1 MREEIPVMTGY
12 LIRRFGTAIIIVL
25 GVTLL
30 TFAMLHIV
38 APANA
43 AALATL
49 GPKATPAAIKAY
61 DHQNGFDR
69 PVIEQYFTYLNRLL
83 HGNLGW
89 SYHFNQSVTAL
100 FGEKAP
106 LSAFLSASSLVLA
119 IVVAIPLGVF
129 QAVRRNNFGDVAATS
144 VTFVLYSMPVFFFAI
159 ILIQIFAL
167 TLGWV
172 DPGVGQDQSL
182 GAALGNVKD
191 LILPIVALSSTA
203 VAGYSRY
210 QRSSSLDVLAQDYIK
225 VARAKGLSERLVLGR
240 HLVRNSCLPMIT
252 LIGISLPALIG
263 GNLLIEFAFN
273 INGLGLLFING
284 LQVDDY
290 NIVLAYTLLTAIF
303 TVLGNLIADVALSV
317 ADPRIRL
324 V

>member
-1 MREEIPVMTGY
+1 MTGY
-12 LIRRFGTAIIIVL
+12 LIRRFGTAIVIVL

-61 DHQNGFDR
+61 DHANGFDR
-69 PVIEQYFTYLNRLL
+69 PLIEQYLTYLNRLL

-100 FGEKAP
+100 LGEKAP
-106 LSAFLSASSLVLA
+106 LSAFLSGSSLVLA
-119 IVVAIPLGVF
+119 VVIAIPLGIY
-129 QAVRRNNFGDVAATS
+129 QAIRRNTFGDITATS

-159 ILIQIFAL
+159 ILIQLFAL
-167 TLGWV
+167 TFNWV

-182 GAALGNVKD
+182 TAALGNIKD

-225 VARAKGLSERLVLGR
+225 VVRAKGLSERLVLGR
-240 HLVRNSCLPMIT
+240 HLVRNACLPMIT
-252 LIGISLPALIG
+252 LVGISLPALIG

-290 NIVLAYTLLTAIF
+290 NIVLAYTLLGAVF
-303 TVLGNLIADVALSV
+303 TVVGNLIADIALSV

>member
-1 MREEIPVMTGY
+1 MTGY

-303 TVLGNLIADVALSV
+303 TVVGNLIADVALSV

>member
-1 MREEIPVMTGY
+1 MAGY

-61 DHQNGFDR
+61 DHANGFDR
-69 PVIEQYFTYLNRLL
+69 PLIEQYLTYLNRIL

-106 LSAFLSASSLVLA
+106 LSAFLSGSSLVLA
-119 IVVAIPLGVF
+119 VAVAIPLGIF
-129 QAVRRNNFGDVAATS
+129 QAVKRNSFGDVAATS
-144 VTFVLYSMPVFFFAI
+144 VTFVLYSMPVFFFAF
-159 ILIQIFAL
+159 ILIQVFAL
-167 TLGWV
+167 TLSWV

-182 GAALGNVKD
+182 TAALGNIKD
-191 LILPIVALSSTA
+191 LILPIIALSSTA

-225 VARAKGLSERLVLGR
+225 VARAKGLSERLVLSR
-240 HLVRNSCLPMIT
+240 HLVRNACLPMVT
-252 LIGISLPALIG
+252 LVGISLPALIG
-263 GNLLIEFAFN
+263 GNLLIEAAFN
-273 INGLGLLFING
+273 INGLGLLFINS

-290 NIVLAYTLLTAIF
+290 NIVLAYTLLGAVF
-303 TVLGNLIADVALSV
+303 TVVGNLIADIALTI

>member
-1 MREEIPVMTGY
+1 
-12 LIRRFGTAIIIVL
+12 
-25 GVTLL
+25 
-30 TFAMLHIV
+30 
-38 APANA
+38 
-43 AALATL
+43 L

-61 DHQNGFDR
+61 DHANGFDR
-69 PVIEQYFTYLNRLL
+69 PLIEQYFTYLNRLL

-100 FGEKAP
+100 LSEKAP
-106 LSAFLSASSLVLA
+106 LSAFLSGSSLVLA
-119 IVVAIPLGVF
+119 VVIAIPLGVY
-129 QAVRRNNFGDVAATS
+129 QAIKRNTFGDVAATS

-159 ILIQIFAL
+159 ILIQVFAI
-167 TLGWV
+167 TLSWV

-182 GAALGNVKD
+182 SAALGNVKD
-191 LILPIVALSSTA
+191 LILPIIALSSTA

-225 VARAKGLSERLVLGR
+225 VVRAKGLSERLVLGR
-240 HLVRNSCLPMIT
+240 HLVRNACLPMIT
-252 LIGISLPALIG
+252 LVGISLPALIG

-273 INGLGLLFING
+273 INGLGLLFVNG

-290 NIVLAYTLLTAIF
+290 NIVLAYTLLGAVF
-303 TVLGNLIADVALSV
+303 TVVGNLIADIALSV

>member
-1 MREEIPVMTGY
+1 MAGY
-12 LIRRFGTAIIIVL
+12 LIRRFGTAIVIVL

-61 DHQNGFDR
+61 DHANGFDR
-69 PVIEQYFTYLNRLL
+69 PLIQQYLTYLNRLL

-100 FGEKAP
+100 LSEKAP
-106 LSAFLSASSLVLA
+106 LSAFLSGSSLVLA
-119 IVVAIPLGVF
+119 VVIAVPLGIY
-129 QAVRRNNFGDVAATS
+129 QAIKRNTFGDVAATS

-159 ILIQIFAL
+159 ILIQVFAIAL
-167 TLGWV
+167 NWV

-182 GAALGNVKD
+182 SAALGNVKD

-225 VARAKGLSERLVLGR
+225 VVRAKGLSERLVLGR
-240 HLVRNSCLPMIT
+240 HLVRNACLPMIT
-252 LIGISLPALIG
+252 LVGISLPALIG

-273 INGLGLLFING
+273 INGLGLLFVNG

-290 NIVLAYTLLTAIF
+290 NIVLAYTLLGAIF
-303 TVLGNLIADVALSV
+303 TVAGNLIADVALSV